1 MVTYISVVISII
13 IVIVFCWIKKKK
25 KEELQ
30 VPQGLQVFN
39 EQGQLVVDLS
49 SRLTRIIGT
58 RDISGFNGEG
68 GVIGVNVTPGKSLF
82 AYTVGSVYAACKVE
96 GNLIY
101 YAYDRDSE
109 IWDNKTAPTVYVVYG
124 EY

>member
-13 IVIVFCWIKKKK
+13 IAIAFWIKKKK

-39 EQGQLVVDLS
+39 EQGHLVVDLS
-49 SRLTRIIGT
+49 SRLTRLIGT

-109 IWDNKTAPTVYVVYG
+109 IWENRTAPKVYVVYG
-124 EY
+124 EF